1 MKILRI
7 LFWWLFVLCIPL
19 LLISS
24 TAVLEINCLPFYEHA
39 YQKYHISEVTGFDNK
54 QLMIITRHLIQFFNG
69 KVGSPQLMVE
79 KDGKPIY
86 LFHDYEIKHLNDVKV
101 LFQRVYQIQLIT
113 MFYFL
118 CYLLFVVLGR
128 DKKRRLYFWKGLRN
142 GNILTLGLLLISGV
156 ALFFGFHNLF
166 TKFHYLV
173 FGDPQNS
180 PWMLNPKTDYL
191 IMMYPLGFWQDAV
204 LLGIAIILIT
214 TFILIGISSLFLRRY
229 RKYTG

>member
-1 MKILRI
+1 MKILRTF
-7 LFWWLFVLCIPL
+7 FWWLFVLCIPL

-24 TAVLEINCLPFYEHA
+24 TVVLEINCLPFYEHA

-54 QLMIITRHLIQFFNG
+54 QLMIITRHLIQFFND
-69 KVGSPQLMVE
+69 KVESPQLMVE

-86 LFHDYEIKHLNDVKV
+86 LFHDYEIQHLNDVQV
-101 LFQRVYQIQLIT
+101 LFQRVYQVQMIT

-118 CYLLFVVLGR
+118 AYLLFVVLSR
-128 DKKRRLYFWKGLRN
+128 NKKRWLYFWKGLRN
-142 GNILTLGLLLISGV
+142 GNILTLGLLLISGI
-156 ALFFGFHNLF
+156 ALLFGFHSLF

-173 FGDPQNS
+173 FGDPQSS
-180 PWMLNPKTDYL
+180 PWMLDPRTDYL

-204 LLGIAIILIT
+204 FFGIAIILIT
-214 TFILIGISSLFLRRY
+214 VFLLIGISSLFLRRY